1 MAGIVVGIDGS
12 PESQK
17 ALRFAL
23 SEARVRGEEL
33 RAVSVWRYEPSLLAD
48 HETGFGAHDKD
59 RVAAART
66 AAQVELDT
74 VLAGAR
80 VPATELLVCEGDP
93 AQVLIEES
101 RDGGHACRR
110 LPWPRRRYGR
120 SSGLG
125 QPRLC
130 VARTLSRH
138 GRPLILAREAQVGVR
153 SASPADGLREVRTG
167 TRRDAAS

>member
-12 PESQK
+12 PQSQK

-101 RDGGHACRR
+101 RTADMLVVG
-110 LPWPRRRYGR
+110 PWPRRRYGR

-138 GRPLILAREAQVGVR
+138 GRPLVLSRAPTNAELRRSNQRTVR
-153 SASPADGLREVRTG
+153 
-167 TRRDAAS
+167 

>member
-12 PESQK
+12 PQSQK

-101 RDGGHACRR
+101 RTADMLVVGSRGRGGVTGALLGSVSHDCASHAHC
-110 LPWPRRRYGR
+110 P
-120 SSGLG
+120 
-125 QPRLC
+125 
-130 VARTLSRH
+130 VT
-138 GRPLILAREAQVGVR
+138 VVR
-153 SASPADGLREVRTG
+153 
-167 TRRDAAS
+167 